1 MDQNIK
7 WLQKKKK
14 QKETTNNDQH
24 IKMMIQDQKTM
35 K

>member
-14 QKETTNNDQH
+14 QKETANNDQH
-24 IKMMIQDQKTM
+24 IKMMI
-35 K
+35 